1 MNYADAVPQNF
12 ALEYGIMENN
22 NGAITSPVC
31 AACGGEPV
39 LAMARVTV
47 QPWPAEVYD
56 GETVLSRG
64 TLFPAL
70 DLPFI
75 GKEVR

>member
-1 MNYADAVPQNF
+1 
-12 ALEYGIMENN
+12 MENN
-22 NGAITSPVC
+22 NGTITSPVC
-31 AACGGEPV
+31 TTCGGAPV

-47 QPWPAEVYD
+47 QTWPAEVYD
-56 GETVLSRG
+56 GETALARG
-64 TLFPAL
+64 TLYPAL